1 MNTSFASQK
10 TRINTYS
17 ADSTSSAILKQSSA
31 RSSGSSD
38 KAYCGSRARDKT
50 NITTAFRDTHFHL
63 YQNYSKISFIL
74 FTFSNNLDFL
84 DKYYYSPWVTS
95 EHHL

>member
-1 MNTSFASQK
+1 MSTFFAPQK

-17 ADSTSSAILKQSSA
+17 ADSTSSAILKQPSA
-31 RSSGSSD
+31 RNSGSCD

-50 NITTAFRDTHFHL
+50 NIATAFRDTHFNL
-63 YQNYSKISFIL
+63 YQNNSKTSFIL

-84 DKYYYSPWVTS
+84 DKHYYSP
-95 EHHL
+95 